1 MKSLRLLLLLPLFC
15 LGVPMPGQTF
25 GEITGEV
32 RDPSGAAVP
41 NAVITAANKGT
52 NAIRA
57 ATSNEAGIYSL
68 PSLLPG
74 TYDVKAVKDGFR
86 AITRADIE
94 LQVQQTARIDFNMQ
108 IGQVT
113 ELVEVLG
120 GPDSR
125 QLPDSQSAEEVA
137 EVIVEV
143 IASRQPDVYTRAGA
157 HDRVVDYYRTVAV
170 DP

>member
-1 MKSLRLLLLLPLFC
+1 SLCC
-15 LGVPMPGQTF
+15 LAVPIPGQTF
-25 GEITGEV
+25 GQITGEV

-41 NAVITAANKGT
+41 NAVITATDKAT
-52 NAIRA
+52 NATRT

-74 TYDVKAVKDGFR
+74 RYDVKAVKDGFR
-86 AITRADIE
+86 AITRADLE

-120 GPDSR
+120 GAP
-125 QLPDSQSAEEVA
+125 LLATENATVGT
-137 EVIVEV
+137 VVENK
-143 IASRQPDVYTRAGA
+143 R
-157 HDRVVDYYRTVAV
+157 
-170 DP
+170 